1 MQIFI
6 VLIIFINDLLQSL
19 ISGGRWDLNEQIAVG
34 INLFNNLPTFSNG
47 ANDLFQV
54 SSPYFPGIGII
65 AGALNFLIADI
76 YYLNQ
81 IMIFLAS
88 IIGLFLLL
96 MISKITDILYPQISK
111 SHKYFVII
119 LIYLFNLQYYSAYMM
134 EFKPDSILLI
144 FILGIFFILNSAKPK
159 KSIYFILP
167 ILLFVASFLKQSAF
181 IAYIFT
187 VTHIFFTKTLSK
199 SIKSVLI
206 FLSIFTGF
214 LSLIIMN
221 NIENLF
227 FYTVEVM
234 GEHDF
239 LPLIDFTKYFIKSF
253 YKNIIVMIGLMLFLY
268 KSFIYKNTF
277 FEKITNVRVSYY
289 FLSLVWFLFSLLSMA
304 KVGGN
309 EGNFEAGVILLI
321 PMVLNGYSYFFT
333 DLVKNINTKH
343 FSFFYVV
350 VVTVSL
356 LNIYEK
362 SVLLKDKYIDDK
374 NIIHYLKTNYKN
386 SISFTDGNTFILAR
400 SADLNII
407 TSAETIN
414 HFSQKRAFDFT
425 SLKTA
430 LKERKFELIFLS
442 QDLSYLSDTEIN
454 QLIFENYELII
465 FEDNLIKI
473 PQNINLKSNLIDT
486 RNFLLFKRKEYEKK
500 TS

>member
-1 MQIFI
+1 
-6 VLIIFINDLLQSL
+6 
-19 ISGGRWDLNEQIAVG
+19 
-34 INLFNNLPTFSNG
+34 
-47 ANDLFQV
+47 
-54 SSPYFPGIGII
+54 
-65 AGALNFLIADI
+65 
-76 YYLNQ
+76 
-81 IMIFLAS
+81 
-88 IIGLFLLL
+88 
-96 MISKITDILYPQISK
+96 
-111 SHKYFVII
+111 
-119 LIYLFNLQYYSAYMM
+119 
-134 EFKPDSILLI
+134 
-144 FILGIFFILNSAKPK
+144 
-159 KSIYFILP
+159 
-167 ILLFVASFLKQSAF
+167 
-181 IAYIFT
+181 
-187 VTHIFFTKTLSK
+187 
-199 SIKSVLI
+199 
-206 FLSIFTGF
+206 
-214 LSLIIMN
+214 MN

-239 LPLIDFTKYFIKSF
+239 LPLIDFIKYFIKSV

-321 PMVLNGYSYFFT
+321 PMILNGYSYFFT

-350 VVTVSL
+350 VITVSL

-407 TSAETIN
+407 TSAETIT
-414 HFSQKRAFDFT
+414 HFSLKRAFDFT
-425 SLKTA
+425 NLKTA

-442 QDLSYLSDTEIN
+442 QDLSYLNDTEIN

-473 PQNINLKSNLIDT
+473 PQDKNLKSNLIDT